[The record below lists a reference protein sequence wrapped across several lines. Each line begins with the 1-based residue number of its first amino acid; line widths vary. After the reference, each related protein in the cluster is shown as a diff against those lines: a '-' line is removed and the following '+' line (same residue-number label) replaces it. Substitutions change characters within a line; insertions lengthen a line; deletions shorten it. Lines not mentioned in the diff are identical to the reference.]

1 MKEPSMQNNQQQPR
15 RDTASGRPRF
25 RAAMLA
31 ASSALALLGAG
42 VATAEAGTINWTSA
56 TSGQWTTPGN
66 WSGGQVPGTG
76 AGTGADVTITAP
88 SKPTVTL
95 NASGSTYT
103 VNSVNSTDP
112 FVLQN
117 GTLSIAK
124 ISSFSGG
131 YTQSGGS
138 LTGAGPVTIAGGT
151 LAGGSMSGAG
161 TTVLTGNSALTGNVS
176 LSGSRVLDNQGTLDV
191 GPKGSI
197 SASGTASV
205 QNEGTLQRTIAG
217 GSVPVINAAVKNTG
231 TVDVE
236 NGELNLK
243 GGVQGA
249 GNVTVGSKGQ
259 LDLGANSTAGTATVA
274 SGGKLNIGTNSLTVG
289 KDFNNANAG
298 TGNAFN
304 ARNGVQGAGAINA
317 AGDTN
322 QAIVINGKTSSAA
335 GVTLDMG
342 NIHVGDSV
350 TKTYQIENAGTKGA
364 DLRGAIQTQVTNLN
378 TPPVATITDPR
389 LSGSGA
395 TAGNFGPLAV
405 GGATGNLAVTFTG
418 TSAGALSNQSVRAVN
433 NFDNVVDQTL
443 TITGAAYNLAKATVN
458 TTQPLQLGSYRVGDA
473 AAGKSISVSN
483 SGPAGAYTESLVGS
497 ITGISGGAAA
507 VPGHT
512 SFQSPLAVG
521 LTNTDLAVKLDT
533 STAGV
538 RNGSATVA
546 FASDGGS
553 NGLGQTALGTQTVQT
568 TGKVYAAAVAGVTA
582 PGFGIVHV
590 GDSVSRGVTVQNNA
604 SGALT
609 DTLRGTIAT
618 GAGPFAASGSIA
630 GGLAAGATDN
640 SSIQVKLDTSKA
652 GIFDGQ
658 ATTQFVSHNPD
669 MADLA
674 LAPALVALHAQV
686 NNYANLTYDQT
697 PGHLGAAALSLGGGI
712 FLLDFGKL
720 KIHSGPYAAFLN
732 LFNNVTGPADS
743 GAGSFSGTGKF
754 KLAGF
759 GPFSG
764 LGAGQRNGLEVDLDT
779 MLKGL
784 KAGQLVE
791 DILLTWHGENGSGY
805 VGPVEQ
811 LKLRLTATMVAE
823 PATLAIL
830 GVGAFGLFAVRRRRR
845 AA

>member
-1 MKEPSMQNNQQQPR
+1 MQNNQQQPR

-42 VATAEAGTINWTSA
+42 VATAEAGAISWTSA
-56 TSGQWTTPGN
+56 ASGQWTTPGN
-66 WSGGQVPGTG
+66 WTGGQVPGIG
-76 AGTGADVTITAP
+76 AGTGADVTIAAP

-103 VNSVNSTDP
+103 VNSINSTDP

-124 ISSFSGG
+124 SSSFSGG

-138 LTGAGPVTIAGGT
+138 LTGAGQVTIADGT
-151 LAGGSMSGAG
+151 LAGGSMSGTG

-217 GSVPVINAAVKNTG
+217 SSVPVINTAVKNSG

-243 GGVQGA
+243 GGVQGT

-274 SGGKLNIGTNSLTVG
+274 SGGKLNVGTNSLTVG
-289 KDFNNANAG
+289 KDFNNGNAG
-298 TGNAFN
+298 SGNAFN
-304 ARNGVQGAGAINA
+304 ARNGVLGTGAINA

-322 QAIVINGKTSSAA
+322 QAIVIKGTASSAA

-350 TKTYQIENAGTKGA
+350 TKTYQIENTGTKGA
-364 DLRGAIQTQVTNLN
+364 DLRGAIQTQMTNLN
-378 TPPVATITDPR
+378 TPPVATITDAR
-389 LSGSGA
+389 LSGSGV

-443 TITGAAYNLAKATVN
+443 TITGAAYNLAKGTVN
-458 TTQPLQLGSYRVGDA
+458 TTQPMQLGSYRVGDA
-473 AAGKSISVSN
+473 ATGRSISVTN

-497 ITGISGGAAA
+497 LTGVSGGAAT
-507 VPGHT
+507 VSGHT

-521 LTNTDLAVKLDT
+521 GTNTDLAVKLDT

-568 TGKVYAAAVAGVTA
+568 TGKVYAAAVAGVTS
-582 PGFGIVHV
+582 PDFGIVHV

-618 GAGPFAASGSIA
+618 GTGPFAASGSI
-630 GGLAAGATDN
+630 GGNGLAAGASDN

-669 MADLA
+669 MTDLA

-686 NNYANLTYDQT
+686 NNYANLTFDQT
-697 PGHLGAAALSLGGGI
+697 PGHLGAATLSLGGGI

-743 GAGSFSGTGKF
+743 GAGHFSGSGAF

-764 LGAGQRNGLEVDLDT
+764 LGAGQSNGLEVDLDT

-811 LKLRLTATMVAE
+811 LKLRLTATMVPE

-830 GVGAFGLFAVRRRRR
+830 GAGAFGLFAVRRRRR
-845 AA
+845 VA